1 MSLLLYFMRNLKYTI
16 MLHMYGLQL
25 TFSDIEL
32 NIENAPHLKD
42 TFYPKAWVTNCEGVS
57 KIH

>member
-16 MLHMYGLQL
+16 MLHMYGLKL

-32 NIENAPHLKD
+32 NIVKAPHLKEIY
-42 TFYPKAWVTNCEGVS
+42 TFARKVG
-57 KIH
+57 